1 MNYLIYIIGALLF
14 SAFFSGMEIA
24 FVSANKLRI
33 ELDKKQGSYSSGIIT
48 LFSKNPTQYIATML
62 IGNNIALVIYG
73 LIMAIVLEP
82 YIAIYVQSEAW
93 VLFFQTLISTII
105 ILVTAEFLPK
115 TLFQIDPNLMLNAL
129 SIPVFIFYLLFYVIA
144 KPTVLLSNFFLK
156 SILKT
161 KLIDT
166 KRHFVFGK
174 IDLDDFI
181 KMTNDSMKENQDVE
195 HEVKIFQNALD
206 FSKVKLRECTVPRT
220 EIAAVEITDNLEL
233 LKSKFIET
241 GYSKI
246 IVYQDSIDNILGYA
260 SSLDLFKNP
269 KDIKSM
275 VNTLIIV
282 PESMPANKL
291 LEQFIQERK
300 SIAVVVDEFGGTSGM
315 VTIEDIIEEI
325 FGEIE
330 DEHDTIDLIDK
341 VLDENEYLFS
351 GRLEIDYINEK
362 HNGLLPEKEEY
373 ETVAGLILFHHGNI
387 PKINEIITIDNYQ
400 FHIIKVTKTR
410 IELVK
415 LKVIDKN

>member
-1 MNYLIYIIGALLF
+1 MNYLLYIIGALLF

-24 FVSANKLRI
+24 FVSANKLRM
-33 ELDKKQGSYSSGIIT
+33 ELDKKQGSYTSDIIS
-48 LFSKNPTQYIATML
+48 LFTKNPTQYIATML

-73 LIMAIVLEP
+73 LVMAIVLEP
-82 YIAIYVQSEAW
+82 YIAIYAQSEVW
-93 VLFFQTLISTII
+93 VLFFQTVISTII
-105 ILVTAEFLPK
+105 ILLTAEFLPK
-115 TLFQIDPNLMLNAL
+115 TLFQIDPNFMLNAL
-129 SIPVFIFYLLFYVIA
+129 AIPVFIFYILFYIIA

-161 KLIDT
+161 KLTDT
-166 KRHFVFGK
+166 KRQFVFGK

-181 KMTNDSMKENQDVE
+181 KMTNDSMEANQDVE

-206 FSKVKLRECTVPRT
+206 FSKVKLRECIVPRT
-220 EIAAVEITDNLEL
+220 EIAAVEINDNIEL
-233 LKSKFIET
+233 LKTKFIET

-246 IVYQDSIDNILGYA
+246 IVYKDSLDNILGYA

-282 PESMPANKL
+282 PETMPANKL

-300 SIAVVVDEFGGTSGM
+300 SIAIVVDEFGGTSGM

-341 VLDENEYLFS
+341 VLAENEYLFS

-362 HNGLLPEKEEY
+362 HNGILPEREEY

-387 PKINEIITIDNYQ
+387 PKTNEIITIENYQ

-415 LKVIDKN
+415 LKVINKN